1 MEKIIIKIIGLCLWA
16 LSAIAIFN
24 SYKGIIYVS
33 TNAVTRWIMY
43 LIFIAVSP
51 ILVLNT
57 IITMFLDLILPEGWI
72 IGDDEFFDQEEKD
85 DDDDS

>member
-1 MEKIIIKIIGLCLWA
+1 MEKIIIKIIGLCFWA

-33 TNAVTRWIMY
+33 TNIITRWIVY

-57 IITMFLDLILPEGWI
+57 IITMLLDLIMPEGWI
-72 IGDDEFFDQEEKD
+72 NGDDEFFDNEDED
-85 DDDDS
+85 NDNEP